1 MRHALAGLLTVF
13 LGCAVEAPAT
23 IGGSY
28 GAQAVADDNG
38 DRLLTAGDDGDQGL
52 GASEPPPVAEEGQTE
67 EAEGEVGAVFP
78 KGSTV
83 YTTGD
88 LNLRKGPSTD
98 YDILRA
104 MPKDAAVI
112 VTNGVPD
119 NGFIEVT
126 HEGLAGFASYRYLR
140 AGDAAVVTDGG
151 AGPGPGPGPGPGN
164 PVVAGTW
171 REKALSIAA
180 DAVGFSY
187 WWGHGRLV
195 EGVGTSSQYGSC
207 SGNCPSC
214 SHAGSFGA
222 DCSGY
227 VAKAWVVP
235 SSNTSLGT
243 DTHPY
248 STSDFYN
255 GTGNGKWATVSK
267 SAIKPG
273 DAMVH
278 RSGSSGH
285 IFLYEK
291 GDAWG
296 QPWAYEARGCSA
308 GIAHN
313 IRSAGSSYKAITKVE

>member
-1 MRHALAGLLTVF
+1 MRTVVVCLF
-13 LGCAVEAPAT
+13 AVSLGCAVQAPAD

-28 GAQAVADDNG
+28 GAQAVEDDDG
-38 DRLLTAGDDGDQGL
+38 DRLLSTGDDGDQDL
-52 GASEPPPVAEEGQTE
+52 GDSDEAPDAAEGQTE
-67 EAEGEVGAVFP
+67 GDESEVGEVFP

-83 YTTGD
+83 YTTVD

-98 YDILRA
+98 DDVLRA
-104 MPKDAAVI
+104 MPEGAPVV

-119 NGFIEVT
+119 NGFIAVT
-126 HEGLAGFASYRYLR
+126 HEGMPGFASYRYLR
-140 AGDAAVVTDGG
+140 PADGEVVSDGG
-151 AGPGPGPGPGPGN
+151 TSSPS
-164 PVVAGTW
+164 VDGTW

-180 DAVGFSY
+180 NGVGLSY

-195 EGVGTSSQYGSC
+195 DGVATSSQFGGCQGS
-207 SGNCPSC
+207 CPSC
-214 SHAGSFGA
+214 DHSGAFGA

-235 SSNTSLGT
+235 QANSALDT

-248 STSDFYN
+248 STSDFYDT
-255 GTGNGKWATVSK
+255 TGDGKWATVSK
-267 SAIKPG
+267 SAVQTA
-273 DAMVH
+273 DAMVY

-296 QPWAYEARGCSA
+296 QPWTFEARGCSY
-308 GIAHN
+308 GIVHN
-313 IRSAGSSYKAITKVE
+313 IRTSGSAYKAISKGD